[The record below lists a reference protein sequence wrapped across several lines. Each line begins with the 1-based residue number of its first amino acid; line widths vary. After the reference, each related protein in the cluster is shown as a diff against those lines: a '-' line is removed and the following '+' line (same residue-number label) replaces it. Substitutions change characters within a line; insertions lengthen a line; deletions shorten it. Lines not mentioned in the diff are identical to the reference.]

1 MCDKDGKRPEGVLST
16 WQFNFSFDLDNEMY
30 NKESIELL
38 TNTGIDFNRLKENGI
53 DRFEFAQSLIDSGLC
68 LLENTN
74 WISFHAGYDFGFLI
88 SLMIN
93 KEMSSKESEFDE
105 TLSKYFI
112 NFYDVKLLSTL
123 HPIINSKQGVTLE
136 SLSEDLGFS
145 RLLNLG
151 NLMQVGGQSL
161 LTYLNFWELKR
172 SIDRNEFESLK
183 NQIFG
188 LSDERKLENPNTSN
202 NQANISVEYSSFS
215 PDGKPVL
222 TDKQKQLP
230 SSLQQKRQ
238 PIHHGQQQFFSN
250 NNMNMNNPVSNGMN
264 INAVSQL
271 NNMAGMNGVIP
282 NLNSLNEMNTNM
294 PQGMGVGIPNNIN
307 SINGMPNIMGG
318 MNSMNGV
325 PQGMNNIP
333 QGIPQGMNAL
343 GGLPNTMMGGMNNM
357 PGIPQGMGNVPQ
369 GLPQGMNNMNPMLM
383 NGMNNMP
390 QGMNGMNAMNG
401 MSGMNGMNNMPQGLN
416 GMSGMNGMVNMN
428 QVNPPPGLINH

>member
-1 MCDKDGKRPEGVLST
+1 MRSNVDLMNVIQIGITMCDKDGKRPEGVPST

-172 SIDRNEFESLK
+172 SIDRNDFESLK

-230 SSLQQKRQ
+230 SSLQQKSQ
-238 PIHHGQQQFFSN
+238 AEFQNPGSAQSN
-250 NNMNMNNPVSNGMN
+250 V
-264 INAVSQL
+264 L
-271 NNMAGMNGVIP
+271 
-282 NLNSLNEMNTNM
+282 T
-294 PQGMGVGIPNNIN
+294 
-307 SINGMPNIMGG
+307 INGMPNIMGG